1 LVLGAFSPDH
11 IALQGFP
18 STHRIA
24 LVIVTDAPVRSISAN
39 SALSSALASVLVTD
53 FTHQD

>member
-1 LVLGAFSPDH
+1 
-11 IALQGFP
+11 
-18 STHRIA
+18 

-39 SALSSALASVLVTD
+39 NALSLALASVLVTD